1 MKKLIKLIDI
11 NLSYW
16 WENILQLAV
25 VLICL
30 LTQKKAIKDLNN
42 QLIINSFDTYQKGK
56 TRDLSVKVFQQRIQ
70 QKLHEILVNEYKRT

>member
-1 MKKLIKLIDI
+1 M
-11 NLSYW
+11 
-16 WENILQLAV
+16 QLAV

>member
-70 QKLHEILVNEYKRT
+70 QKLHEILVNEYKRP